1 MVRVT
6 EHESP
11 ADVGQL
17 EALARRLDAID
28 WDLPKPQNDLYLP
41 PEQAWTASAPESK
54 TDGDSTPA
62 TAA

>member
-6 EHESP
+6 EPESP

-17 EALARRLDAID
+17 EALAQRLDAIT
-28 WDLPKPQNDLYLP
+28 WNLPKPQNDLYLP

-54 TDGDSTPA
+54 AEGDSTPA